1 MPGSLKKKK
10 ASGISLLSRKK
21 KTAAAKKTAAW
32 KKTSAVPLT
41 KKQARQAAM
50 TAKVMTKAEA
60 GILKAVIAAG
70 ISKAVR
76 SSRAKKL
83 LCDAVERFL
92 QL

>member
-1 MPGSLKKKK
+1 MSGSLKKKK

-21 KTAAAKKTAAW
+21 KTAAMKKKA
-32 KKTSAVPLT
+32 AVPLT

-60 GILKAVIAAG
+60 GILKAAIAAG
-70 ISKAVR
+70 VSKAVR
-76 SSRAKKL
+76 SSHAKKL

>member
-10 ASGISLLSRKK
+10 ASGTSLLSRGKKAAASKK
-21 KTAAAKKTAAW
+21 KA
-32 KKTSAVPLT
+32 AVPLT
-41 KKQARQAAM
+41 KMQARQAAL

-70 ISKAVR
+70 AAKAAR
-76 SSRAKKL
+76 SGYAKKL
-83 LCDAVERFL
+83 LCGAVERFL